1 MARKNPTD
9 IHTINQEPFIVGNG
23 SAVVV
28 YNANSQRTIQATGT
42 VVISDKGEN
51 MIEWGYNNTLPDERE
66 DLIANNNIVPQL
78 LATKRNII
86 LGQGLKA
93 YRENY
98 VNGEK
103 QIERVEMPQEI
114 EEWLEDNEIESV
126 YLPLAVKN
134 LLIHGNV
141 FTEFIPFREYWKIK
155 IIESRFVRAQKQN
168 AKGQIPNYFL
178 YGSWKLLREDQ
189 KTEHEPQTIRSFSM
203 ENFELKRKCLMQC
216 ADRLLGGPYY
226 FAPHWEGAATWI
238 KVANCIPEFHH
249 HNLRN
254 GYTPRFLIKIP
265 NDYFVRSL
273 PEHVRRLEST
283 DVKEFAKAEFALRQ
297 KFVDKMNKFFA
308 GTENAGRAM
317 ITTKFKEQFGS
328 STSYSEIELQEIDAN
343 IQDEAMLK
351 LFESSNS
358 ANTSSHGT
366 PPALAGIAT
375 GAKMT
380 SGSEIRNLYNF
391 YQLTAAPQPRN
402 IILKPIKTALKE
414 QLKKYNIKLGFI
426 DVQLATTDTN
436 RTGTVETQIA
446 E

>member
-1 MARKNPTD
+1 
-9 IHTINQEPFIVGNG
+9 
-23 SAVVV
+23 
-28 YNANSQRTIQATGT
+28 
-42 VVISDKGEN
+42 
-51 MIEWGYNNTLPDERE
+51 
-66 DLIANNNIVPQL
+66 
-78 LATKRNII
+78 
-86 LGQGLKA
+86 
-93 YRENY
+93 
-98 VNGEK
+98 
-103 QIERVEMPQEI
+103 
-114 EEWLEDNEIESV
+114 
-126 YLPLAVKN
+126 
-134 LLIHGNV
+134 
-141 FTEFIPFREYWKIK
+141 
-155 IIESRFVRAQKQN
+155 
-168 AKGQIPNYFL
+168 
-178 YGSWKLLREDQ
+178 
-189 KTEHEPQTIRSFSM
+189 
-203 ENFELKRKCLMQC
+203 
-216 ADRLLGGPYY
+216 
-226 FAPHWEGAATWI
+226 
-238 KVANCIPEFHH
+238 
-249 HNLRN
+249 
-254 GYTPRFLIKIP
+254 
-265 NDYFVRSL
+265 
-273 PEHVRRLEST
+273 
-283 DVKEFAKAEFALRQ
+283 VKEFAKAEFALRQ

-328 STSYSEIELQEIDAN
+328 STAYSEIELQEIDAN